1 MELVLG
7 FVALGAG
14 ILLFVGAN
22 LVALVLMIGGSPSQ
36 PERRGHLMAAI
47 GQRIRRRGCR

>member
-14 ILLFVGAN
+14 VLLFIGAN
-22 LVALVLMIGGSPSQ
+22 LVALVLMVGGPRSVRPADNRH
-36 PERRGHLMAAI
+36 P
-47 GQRIRRRGCR
+47 